1 MDETAPYALTGAVFA
16 TERAAIEE
24 AHDAL
29 HYSAG
34 NFYVNDKPTGA
45 VVGQQPFGGSRAS
58 GTNDKAGSM
67 WNLIRW
73 VSPRTV
79 KETFVPPTDY
89 RYPFLAPDSQQ
100 GRGADMLV
108 RVLDGVDAFLDRLGS
123 VSFLPLALA
132 IGCHL
137 LKMACTSRAWRNVL
151 AAAYPEERVPWISI
165 YGAYLAGVG
174 INAIIPARAGDAVRI
189 VLAHRAIP
197 GSTYTTVVSS
207 TLVLSF
213 FDIFAATTLLT
224 WAATTGQLPGLDVLP
239 RLQSFDFAWLFSR
252 PLLFDLAL
260 AGVLVA
266 IGVLAIWIAGHV
278 ADFRARIA
286 QAFRVLSPPTRYLRR
301 VVTWQAADWSLRL
314 LTIWFL
320 LAAFHIPQTL
330 ENAGLVQVSTS
341 VATLLPITPA
351 GVGTEQAFLLYV
363 LNGVASAAVLLAFS
377 VGAKL
382 TLTVTNVV
390 AGFTAIALTLRTV
403 RYKRALELPE
413 EATEG

>member
-1 MDETAPYALTGAVFA
+1 
-16 TERAAIEE
+16 
-24 AHDAL
+24 
-29 HYSAG
+29 
-34 NFYVNDKPTGA
+34 
-45 VVGQQPFGGSRAS
+45 
-58 GTNDKAGSM
+58 
-67 WNLIRW
+67 
-73 VSPRTV
+73 
-79 KETFVPPTDY
+79 
-89 RYPFLAPDSQQ
+89 
-100 GRGADMLV
+100 MLV
-108 RVLDGVDAFLDRLGS
+108 RVLDGVDAFLDQIGS
-123 VSFLPLALA
+123 VAFLPLALA
-132 IGCHL
+132 ICCHL

-151 AAAYPEERVPWISI
+151 AAAYPESHVPWFSI

-213 FDIFAATTLLT
+213 FDMFAASLFLV
-224 WAATTGQLPGLDVLP
+224 WAVSSGSLPGLDVLA
-239 RLQSFDFAWLFSR
+239 RLESFDFAWLFAR
-252 PLLFDLAL
+252 PLLFDLVL
-260 AGVLVA
+260 AGMLVA
-266 IGVLAIWIAGHV
+266 IGIVAFWIAGHV
-278 ADFRARIA
+278 ADFRERIT
-286 QAFRVLSPPTRYLRR
+286 QAFRVMSPPTRYLRR
-301 VVTWQAADWSLRL
+301 VASWQAADWCLRL

-330 ENAGLVQVSTS
+330 ENASLVQVSSS
-341 VATLLPITPA
+341 VATLFPITPA

-403 RYKRALELPE
+403 RYKKALQRPEDRSRARGEVASP
-413 EATEG
+413 